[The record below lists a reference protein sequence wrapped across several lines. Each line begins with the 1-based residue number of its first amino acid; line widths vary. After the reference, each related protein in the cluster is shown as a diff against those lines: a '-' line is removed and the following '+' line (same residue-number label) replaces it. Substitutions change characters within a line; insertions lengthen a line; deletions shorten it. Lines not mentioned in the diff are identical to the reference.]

1 MSKDTTMKTIY
12 DTAADA
18 GTFSTLLS
26 AVDAA
31 GLTDTLRSAGPFTVF
46 APTDEAFKK
55 IPSADL
61 DALLKDVPRLKATLT
76 YHVVP
81 GSHGSKDLK
90 PGELKTVEG
99 RALHVVRERDE
110 VRVDSAKLVTRD
122 IVTSNGRIHAIDTVL
137 MPKLAAVKA
146 A

>member
-1 MSKDTTMKTIY
+1 MKTIY
-12 DTAADA
+12 DTAMEA

-31 GLTDTLRSAGPFTVF
+31 GLADTLRGTGPFTVF

-55 IPSADL
+55 IPEADL
-61 DALLKDVPRLKATLT
+61 QALLKDVPRLKATLT

-81 GSHGSKDLK
+81 GSVDAKDLK
-90 PGELKTVEG
+90 PGELKSVEG
-99 RALHVVRERDE
+99 RALHVIRERDE
-110 VRVDSAKLVTRD
+110 LRVDGGKVLTRD
-122 IVTSNGRIHAIDTVL
+122 IAASNGRIHTIDTVL